1 LVDFY
6 DEAEIMTAKELLH
19 NELEKISSG
28 LPRLVRRKVGDN
40 KCRLDVDDIFS
51 MMVRADEAGIM
62 TQLPVFAA
70 ARLNRV
76 PHMKPEDL
84 DVCLI
89 AKKLTALQELVEKHV
104 VGASNHSSDQRSPE
118 TGVTDVKLTYQHDRD
133 AVPDDKGATPVYSTS
148 LKESYANLAKR
159 PAQSTVLTG
168 TSTGASKQGKVVKAV
183 KRRLVAFAGRLD
195 LATSEDDLQQW
206 LVESGIKDVY
216 CTRIKPKDG
225 KKYPT
230 AAFRVSCSAE
240 YRELFYN
247 ESSWPDGCE
256 LREWFFSANRS
267 SPAGVT
273 APQVA
278 SQLSTGQSSAA
289 CDADGFTTVT
299 HNRRRPSGSAASNS
313 KTSEDGTV

>member
-1 LVDFY
+1 
-6 DEAEIMTAKELLH
+6 M
-19 NELEKISSG
+19 
-28 LPRLVRRKVGDN
+28 
-40 KCRLDVDDIFS
+40 
-51 MMVRADEAGIM
+51 
-62 TQLPVFAA
+62 
-70 ARLNRV
+70 
-76 PHMKPEDL
+76 
-84 DVCLI
+84 
-89 AKKLTALQELVEKHV
+89 
-104 VGASNHSSDQRSPE
+104 
-118 TGVTDVKLTYQHDRD
+118 
-133 AVPDDKGATPVYSTS
+133 PDDKGATPVYSTS

-247 ESSWPDGCE
+247 ESSSPDGCE